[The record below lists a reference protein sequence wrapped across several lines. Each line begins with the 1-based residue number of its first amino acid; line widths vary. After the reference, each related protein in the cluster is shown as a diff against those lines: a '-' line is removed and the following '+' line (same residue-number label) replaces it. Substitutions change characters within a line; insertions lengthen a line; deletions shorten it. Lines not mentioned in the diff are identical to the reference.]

1 MTHPAIGSWSDE
13 GAGYEFHFME
23 QDLDSKRK
31 CMVTPMTFML
41 QLHRLA
47 CLIRQVAIVALEAH
61 SWVRLMIAF
70 LFQ

>member
-1 MTHPAIGSWSDE
+1 
-13 GAGYEFHFME
+13 
-23 QDLDSKRK
+23 
-31 CMVTPMTFML
+31 MVTPMTFML

-47 CLIRQVAIVALEAH
+47 CLIRQVVIVALEAH